1 MTSTTYQQIKKIHS
15 SSRCNVYRAVDATD
29 GTAIV
34 VKELVGG
41 DSGGLHNEVRVCREV
56 ERDTKAGMVVFGG
69 NFALVRS
76 YKNGQMLSD
85 FLPQTTLD
93 LDWFFGVVFP
103 LIEALEKFHQ
113 AGLLH
118 KDLNPFN
125 ILFDPTDGAVAIID
139 FDLSSFLKTNE
150 LSLAPVSFLEGTLA
164 YIAPE
169 QTGRMNRHLDYRSDY
184 YALGVTFYEILCGST
199 PFVSDDPLTLIH
211 SHLAQQPLPPH
222 ERNPNIP
229 TVLSAIV
236 LKLLAKNAED
246 RYQSLSGL
254 EADLRRCQQNLQN
267 DRTDWFEPGQMDSNG
282 RLNISQKLY
291 GRQREVQLLLD
302 TYAQTEQGQ
311 KTIVSVAGH
320 SGVGKSR
327 LVQELYKPISGSKG
341 LFLSGHFDPLQR
353 QVPFMAWSQAFE
365 QFANWVLSES
375 KETQEFWRQTINDGL
390 QGLGS
395 ILTQLVPRLT
405 LLLGEQAP
413 LPNLGGGERQQSLLF
428 ALNAFVKCLCEAAP
442 PLVLFLDD
450 WQWADDA
457 SIRLLKSIST
467 NNDITKL
474 LLVLAYRD
482 NETGTQHPFTLAM
495 HDIKK
500 AYPFEIQ
507 ALDLKS
513 LTEDDINAL
522 VADSILLD
530 LENSNT
536 LANLVQ
542 AKTRGNA
549 FAVHNFLQTIYHD
562 KLLTYDFTANRW
574 TWHLEQIRAKYVND
588 DVVKIIADSL
598 SKRSEASLKSVKTA
612 SAIGLQFSIDD
623 VAVLEN
629 RTSEA
634 VHQDLWP
641 LIQEGWL
648 VPKDNNYRYI
658 PEFYG
663 EQKINV
669 TLFFAHAR
677 IQQAV
682 YEQLNETEK
691 LELHYQLG
699 QALLQESDQ
708 DIALFNTEKLF
719 SIARHLSVSY
729 GRSATSALQQRATEV
744 LLQAGKR
751 AYENTAFD
759 IAQTYLQQVLPA
771 LKTTLSERKLAEIY
785 GLLVESAYLSNQESA
800 MEQVVQDAMQLFKN
814 HWERSLVYDAQINS
828 YAAANKMQ
836 QAIEVT
842 RVALRELGISIPKK
856 AKTWQIIWSV
866 LLTQRAIP
874 NKKIG
879 EVHQLPLMQDEKALS
894 AMQVLSSALT
904 PYFFENIQ
912 TYPLLLLQM
921 VRLSAQHG
929 ICDKSV
935 LGFGSYGLILAGS
948 LKKPESGYQA
958 GKQALLLLDR
968 LKAEKM
974 IPQAYFVEA
983 MFIAHWKEPW
993 QPLLQVC
1000 QEGYL
1005 SGLRVGNL
1013 SYASWNGYLPLF
1025 IKFVLGYNLEQ
1036 LRIELIDVLKFQQ
1049 QNRQFKQ
1056 FELTLFIL
1064 RSVETILGVQPE
1076 DSFGSVAD
1084 LIQKATTAKRLDEI
1098 IGFYMYEAMQAVVL
1112 EQWEKAWDDSQMV
1125 WKHRE
1130 TLVSSVY
1137 MPVLSFYKSLA
1148 GIHYEAIL
1156 TDRSAKKTVQKEIK
1170 KTLEVLDLYTR
1181 LNPITRK
1188 IFYDFVV
1195 LELALSDNPKQ
1206 SFDAEY
1212 QQIIQMALQSNFQ
1225 VIAALAAVHYGQQ
1238 LRAQNQPQAAQWFSQ
1253 AEAIY
1258 RGFKMTTYADFV
1270 RQKYLGQ
1277 TDDNPIAVTSFGRSG
1292 GLSAAGLDAMTLV
1305 KTASSLSSE
1314 IRLDRLL
1321 EQLMRYA
1328 AENAGAEQ
1336 GAFIL
1341 SRNQQYTVE
1350 LQIVS
1355 GQENTFRLVRLP
1367 LEKSQLVS
1375 ESVVNYAISTGQ
1387 AVVLNDASR
1396 EAPFSSDGYVV
1407 KNGTKSV
1414 MCIPFAHKNAI
1425 KGLIYL
1431 ENNLTT
1437 GAFNKQRIELITLLA
1452 GQVAVS
1458 IENAMLYENLENL
1471 VAQRTEQLEEEKQ
1484 KSERLLRNILP
1495 QKIADELKAEGRSK
1509 ARYYE
1514 NASVLFAD
1522 IKNFTLFAEKE
1533 NPTKLI
1539 EELDYCFKAFDAII
1553 ARYDIEKIKTIGDAY
1568 FCVSGLP
1575 VANQNHAQQ
1584 LVLAA
1589 LDIQDW
1595 MAQETRRRAAAGQ
1608 TFFGLRAGIHTGAV
1622 VAGVV
1627 GNTKFAYDVWGDT
1640 VNTGARME
1648 QYSEVGRVNISEAT
1662 YALVKGDFDCEH
1674 RGEIEAKNK
1683 GLLNMYFVNR
1693 QPPSVPNST
1702 DVAMKEPARNY
1713 EALKDFVIDKL
1724 SRELSP
1730 HLTYHGVHHTQDV
1743 LAVCEEYINR
1753 LQLSAHEAELLRVGA
1768 LLHDIGFLDVY
1779 KLHEEKGVEM
1789 ASEILPRFGY
1799 NPDEVAVVAGLIRAT
1814 KVPQMPQANLE
1825 KIICDADL
1833 DYLGRAD
1840 FDPISNSLF
1849 QELQNVDIL
1858 HDRLT
1863 WDNIQVKFLEGHFY
1877 HTDFAVAHRQP
1888 NKAER
1893 LGEIRARV
1901 GV

>member
-1 MTSTTYQQIKKIHS
+1 MNTANYQQIEKIHS
-15 SSRCNVYRAVDATD
+15 SDRCNVYRAVDATD
-29 GTAIV
+29 GTPIV
-34 VKELVGG
+34 LKELVGN

-56 ERDTKAGMVVFGG
+56 EHDVKAGMVVFGG
-69 NFALVRS
+69 GFALVRS
-76 YKNGQMLSD
+76 YKNGQMLAD
-85 FLPQTTLD
+85 FIPQTTFH

-103 LIEALEKFHQ
+103 LIESLEKLHQ

-118 KDLNPFN
+118 KDLNPSN
-125 ILFDPTDGAVAIID
+125 ILLNTADGTISIID

-184 YALGVTFYEILCGST
+184 YALGVTFYEMLCGTT

-211 SHLAQQPLPPH
+211 SHLAQQPVPPH
-222 ERNPNIP
+222 ERNRQIP

-246 RYQSLSGL
+246 RYQSLHGL
-254 EADLRRCQQNLQN
+254 EADLHRCQQDLLHQ
-267 DRTDWFEPGQMDSNG
+267 RADWFELGQMDSNG
-282 RLNISQKLY
+282 QLNISQKLY

-302 TYAQTEQGQ
+302 AYAQTEQGQ
-311 KTIVSVAGH
+311 KAIVTVAGH

-365 QFANWVLSES
+365 QFADWVLSES
-375 KETQEFWRQTINDGL
+375 KETQDFWRKSLNEAL

-405 LLLGEQAP
+405 LLLGEQAS

-428 ALNAFVKCLCEAAP
+428 ALNAFVKCLCDAAP

-457 SIRLLKSIST
+457 SIRLFKSIST

-474 LLVLAYRD
+474 LLVVAYRD

-495 HDIKK
+495 NEIEK
-500 AYPFEIQ
+500 AYPFEIK
-507 ALDLKS
+507 AIGLKS
-513 LTEDDINAL
+513 LAEDGINAL
-522 VADSILLD
+522 VADSLLLD
-530 LENSNT
+530 LETSNT

-562 KLLTYDFTANRW
+562 KLLTYHFETNCW
-574 TWHLEQIRAKYVND
+574 TWSLEQIRAKYVND
-588 DVVKIIADSL
+588 DVVKIISDSL
-598 SKRSEASLKSVKTA
+598 SNRSEASLKSVKTA
-612 SAIGLQFSIDD
+612 SAIGLEFSIDD
-623 VAVLEN
+623 VAALEN

-648 VPKDNNYRYI
+648 VPKDNNYRYV
-658 PEFYG
+658 PAFYE
-663 EQKINV
+663 EQQINV

-682 YEQLNETEK
+682 YEQLNEAEK

-699 QALLQESDQ
+699 QALLQENNQ
-708 DIALFNTEKLF
+708 DIAQLSTEKLF
-719 SIARHLSVSY
+719 AIARHLSVSY
-729 GRSATSALQQRATEV
+729 VRSSESAQQQQFAEV

-759 IAQTYLQQVLPA
+759 IAQTYLEQALPF
-771 LKTTLSERKLAEIY
+771 LKKSLPERSLAEVY
-785 GLLVESAYLSNQESA
+785 RLLVESAYLSNQEA
-800 MEQVVQDAMQLFKN
+800 TMEQIAQEALGLFKQ
-814 HWERSLVYDAQINS
+814 HWERSLIYDAQINC
-828 YAAANKMQ
+828 YAAANKME
-836 QAIEVT
+836 QAIEVS
-842 RVALRELGISIPKK
+842 RVALDELGISIPQK

-866 LLTQRAIP
+866 MLTQRALP

-879 EVHQLPLMQDEKALS
+879 EVHQWPLMQDEKALS
-894 AMQVLSSALT
+894 AMQVLSSALI

-921 VRLSAQHG
+921 VRLSARYG
-929 ICDKSV
+929 ICEKSV

-958 GKQALLLLDR
+958 GKQALLMRDR
-968 LKAEKM
+968 LQSEKM
-974 IPQAYFVEA
+974 TPQACFVEA
-983 MFIAHWKEPW
+983 MFIGHWKEPW
-993 QPLLQVC
+993 QPLLQLC

-1005 SGLRVGNL
+1005 AGLRVGNL
-1013 SYASWNGYLPLF
+1013 SSAGWNAYLPMFL
-1025 IKFVLGYNLEQ
+1025 KFVMGYNLEQ

-1049 QNRQFKQ
+1049 QNRQFKHI
-1056 FELTLFIL
+1056 EVTLFIL
-1064 RSVETILGVQPE
+1064 RSVETILGVQSE
-1076 DSFGSVAD
+1076 DSFGSVAN
-1084 LIQKATTAKRLDEI
+1084 IMQRATTNNRLDEVV
-1098 IGFYMYEAMQAVVL
+1098 GFYVHEFIQAVVL
-1112 EQWEKAWDDSQMV
+1112 EEWEKAWNNCCNAWV
-1125 WKHRE
+1125 HRN
-1130 TLVSSVY
+1130 TLISSVY
-1137 MPVLSFYKSLA
+1137 MPVMGFYQALA
-1148 GIHYEAIL
+1148 GIHYWAEL
-1156 TDRSAKKTVQKEIK
+1156 SDQSAKKSVLKKIKE
-1170 KTLEVLDLYTR
+1170 TLSVLDLYTQ

-1188 IFYDFVV
+1188 IFYDFVI
-1195 LELALSDNPKQ
+1195 LELAHAQKPQQTSNNDYP
-1206 SFDAEY
+1206 
-1212 QQIIQMALQSNFQ
+1212 QIIQVALQSNFQ
-1225 VIAALAAVHYGQQ
+1225 MIAALAAVHYGQK
-1238 LRAQNQPQAAQWFSQ
+1238 LRTQNQPQAEQWFRQ
-1253 AEAIY
+1253 AEEIY
-1258 RGFKMTTYADFV
+1258 RNLKAKSYADFV
-1270 RQKYLGQ
+1270 HHKYVGQ
-1277 TDDNPIAVTSFGRSG
+1277 AKDTTNVTSFGRSG

-1314 IRLDRLL
+1314 IKLDRLL

-1328 AENAGAEQ
+1328 AENAGAEN

-1341 SRNQQYTVE
+1341 SRNHQYSVE
-1350 LQIVS
+1350 LEIVP
-1355 GQENTFRLVRLP
+1355 GRENTFRFVRLP

-1375 ESVVNYAISTGQ
+1375 ESAVNYAISTGQ

-1396 EAPFSSDGYVV
+1396 EAPFSSDAYVI
-1407 KNGTKSV
+1407 KNGIKSV

-1495 QKIADELKAEGRSK
+1495 ETIADELKADGRSK

-1533 NPTKLI
+1533 NPTKLV
-1539 EELDYCFKAFDAII
+1539 EELDYCFKAFDVII

-1575 VANQNHAQQ
+1575 IANQDHAQQ
-1584 LVLAA
+1584 LVAAA

-1595 MAQETRRRAAAGQ
+1595 MAQETRQRAALGQ
-1608 TFFGLRAGIHTGAV
+1608 SFFGLRVGIHTGAV

-1662 YALVKGDFDCEH
+1662 HALVKTDFDFEH

-1693 QPPSVPNST
+1693 QQPSVRTNST
-1702 DVAMKEPARNY
+1702 DVTMKQQPKRY
-1713 EALKDFVIDKL
+1713 DALKDFVINKL
-1724 SRELSP
+1724 SSKLLP
-1730 HLTYHGVHHTQDV
+1730 NLTYHGVHHTQDV
-1743 LAVCEEYINR
+1743 LAVCEAYINR
-1753 LQLSAHEAELLRVGA
+1753 LQLPAHEAELLRVGA

-1779 KLHEEKGVEM
+1779 QLHEEKGVEM
-1789 ASEILPRFGY
+1789 ADEILPQFGY
-1799 NPDEVAVVAGLIRAT
+1799 TADEIATVAGLIRAT
-1814 KVPQMPQANLE
+1814 KVPQLPQNELE

-1833 DYLGRAD
+1833 DYLGRTD
-1840 FDPISNSLF
+1840 FNPISESLF
-1849 QELQNVDIL
+1849 QELQNVGIL
-1858 HDRLT
+1858 QSRLA
-1863 WDNIQVKFLEGHFY
+1863 WDNIQVKFLEGHCY
-1877 HTDFAVAHRQP
+1877 QTDFAVAHRQP
-1888 NKAER
+1888 QKAAR
-1893 LGEIRARV
+1893 LAEIKARI
-1901 GV
+1901 G